1 MILMMAAN
9 STLPT
14 LFFDPDKH
22 PDSTLKAFND
32 FIESFELRY
41 KALYPEPPKVSLE
54 AAISRWQ
61 LCQEDEK
68 KRLSADEYDEIK
80 EELQSSDRVA
90 KMLGMFSAK
99 RFYQDWVSAEPNE
112 KNRSKMKWDG
122 FLAKMRAFYR
132 PTENLTLKN
141 YHFRQIVQHE
151 EETFTAF
158 CNRVDAEAKHCQLNC
173 ESGTCTA
180 ESTAIRDQIV
190 IGTLNSTIREEALM
204 KSWDLATLRREGMR
218 VESAQKSG
226 AELAGDNVRQV
237 GKYSMKQKKQV
248 TAKKKIQCYSC
259 GESVTNIR
267 AHRDKQCKGL
277 QNKCAKC
284 SKVGHLPQ
292 VCRSASVSKVD
303 DYQDEVPTEQETQ
316 PTYAVNIFRINTV
329 KRVLPE
335 YIVKEKDYT
344 THVMVNNC
352 LAKLV
357 CDTGAKVSVCGTKQA
372 KQWGILSRMVPS
384 NARLK
389 PYGSAPIPVHGVA
402 KCAVTFGSTS
412 VPVNWHII
420 SGSCEAILAGSVCEE
435 LGIIQFNKAPQ
446 PFQPINMIDTD
457 VPSNSKQLLQDTLK
471 NYPENF
477 SGLGKLR
484 HYQVKL
490 HIDPSVKPVAVPPR
504 PIPYHLRE
512 RYQKAIDEM
521 VQQDVIEEHPVNEP
535 APWVS
540 CTVIAPK
547 PDGGVR
553 ITMDAKNVNNAIQSM
568 NHPIPRQEDIKAKL
582 AGAKVFSK
590 VDFRKAF
597 WQLELHPDSRHVAVF
612 HANDKLYRYKRLIMG
627 LKPAQGELNI
637 ALRPIFAHLNGAHL
651 IHDDLV
657 LATKTYEE
665 HIELIGEVMKAVS
678 RSGLTLNPD
687 KCSFGLGEIKFWG
700 TVFSKY
706 GVKPDPEKVTSLMHV
721 TRPENK
727 DELVSFLCMMQ
738 SNSEFI
744 DNFAQKSACLRQM
757 TKASVRFEW
766 KSEHEKCFQSLI
778 REFREDTLL
787 RYFCM
792 NKPTYI
798 MADAHNSGL
807 GVSLC
812 QGDSIEK
819 AKPVAFASRATSDA
833 EKRYPQLDLEA
844 MALDYGLR
852 RFRNYI
858 VGSPSTIVLVTDHK
872 PLESVFNGN
881 RKGSIR
887 TERIK
892 MRHQDIR
899 YKVVYRKGKANSCD
913 YLSRHA
919 TPWKDVPEGEQTEAA
934 DLNNLLYMLHT
945 TPMIDRITLAGISTA
960 TTGDLVLAELR
971 DMVNRGQTHIPKSS
985 TDELKRFGKIIHE
998 ITVTGNGILLK
1009 GDRIILPQSLHA
1021 EAVRLA
1027 HQGSHT
1033 GQSGITRRLRYHFF
1047 FHGMDEI
1054 VREFVNGCQLCQVF
1068 TDKKTR
1074 EPIMPHKVPEK
1085 SWSEVAV
1092 DLFGP
1097 MPTSKHVVVVQ
1108 DMASRFPVAK
1118 IVASTKAEK
1127 VIPAMAD
1134 IYDTYGNPDTQLSD
1148 NGPPFN
1154 SIAMQQFAS
1163 RRGIELKKTPPLHPS
1178 SNPAETF
1185 MKPLGKAMKMAIDS
1199 SNSLQTALTHLLN
1212 NYRDTPHPATGLP
1225 PSAMLFRDP
1234 PNSVFPRVA
1243 VSDKQIQVAR
1253 KQDVESKLERQVD
1266 VNSSKYKK
1274 RSEVGIGDWV
1284 LIRNFNKKSK
1294 FDPLF
1299 QPKPCMVKQSENGWV
1314 VLERDGS
1321 SYRRHLDDIK
1331 PLQYQPPQKNATD
1344 IAADTDTEWQW
1355 KIPEQDEDESYGFL
1369 LPDNIQQRNQREDQ
1383 QAESLPPAETVSSET
1398 VSSEMDMLSD
1408 LHHPE
1413 QNLQQQV
1420 RRPGRPPGTTKRR
1433 GFRGNTASQGHA
1445 K

>member
-412 VPVNWHII
+412 VPVNWQLI

-778 REFREDTLL
+778 RESREDTLL

-899 YKVVYRKGKANSCD
+899 YKVVYRKGKSNSCD

-1163 RRGIELKKTPPLHPS
+1163 RRGIELKKLLLCIPHLTQQ
-1178 SNPAETF
+1178 
-1185 MKPLGKAMKMAIDS
+1185 KPL
-1199 SNSLQTALTHLLN
+1199 
-1212 NYRDTPHPATGLP
+1212 
-1225 PSAMLFRDP
+1225 
-1234 PNSVFPRVA
+1234 
-1243 VSDKQIQVAR
+1243 
-1253 KQDVESKLERQVD
+1253 
-1266 VNSSKYKK
+1266 
-1274 RSEVGIGDWV
+1274 
-1284 LIRNFNKKSK
+1284 
-1294 FDPLF
+1294 
-1299 QPKPCMVKQSENGWV
+1299 
-1314 VLERDGS
+1314 
-1321 SYRRHLDDIK
+1321 
-1331 PLQYQPPQKNATD
+1331 
-1344 IAADTDTEWQW
+1344 
-1355 KIPEQDEDESYGFL
+1355 
-1369 LPDNIQQRNQREDQ
+1369 
-1383 QAESLPPAETVSSET
+1383 
-1398 VSSEMDMLSD
+1398 
-1408 LHHPE
+1408 
-1413 QNLQQQV
+1413 
-1420 RRPGRPPGTTKRR
+1420 
-1433 GFRGNTASQGHA
+1433 
-1445 K
+1445 